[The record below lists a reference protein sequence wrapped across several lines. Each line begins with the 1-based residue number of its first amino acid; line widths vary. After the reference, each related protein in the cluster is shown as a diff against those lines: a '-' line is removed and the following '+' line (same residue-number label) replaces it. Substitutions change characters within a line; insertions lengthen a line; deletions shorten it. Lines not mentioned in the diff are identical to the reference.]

1 MNATIAWLERKNF
14 IAVRSLVLYVC
25 VWMTWKATVA
35 AWAFA
40 SSSTFDGV
48 GTAAVIAAVTGPIA
62 ALNGYVFG
70 WYAKSRSEA

>member
-35 AWAFA
+35 AWGFA

-48 GTAAVIAAVTGPIA
+48 GTAAVIGAVTGPIA
-62 ALNGYVFG
+62 ALNTFVFK
-70 WYAKSRSEA
+70 WYSESRA